1 MPDDERKVTF
11 MVVPGDGGE
20 TRSLEVSRRTAKVA
34 GVVAAA
40 ALLLVV
46 VMAGSWWWFAAQ
58 AARIPGLQS
67 RIAELREET
76 ARVEELAESLAAL
89 ESRYGQLRDMFG
101 PRLPDEAGQIWLPPA
116 AGAGSGDEAPDGEA
130 GAGLPTSWPLTVRGF
145 LTRPLLEEAGG
156 VHPGIDIA
164 VPMDSYVRAAGPG
177 RVVDVGEDP
186 IYGRF
191 ALLEHAE
198 GYRSLYG
205 HASMILVS
213 KGERV
218 SRNQVIA
225 LSGSTGR
232 STAPHLHFEI
242 RQDGEPVDPLSLV
255 EQP

>member
-1 MPDDERKVTF
+1 MSDDERKLTF

-34 GVVAAA
+34 GVLGGVL
-40 ALLLVV
+40 LLLVV

-58 AARIPGLQS
+58 ATRVPGLRA
-67 RIAELREET
+67 RIAELREEN
-76 ARVEELAESLAAL
+76 ARVEELAESLTAL
-89 ESRYGQLRDMFG
+89 EARYGQLRDMFG
-101 PRLPDEAGQIWLPPA
+101 PRAPDEPGQIWLPPA
-116 AGAGSGDEAPDGEA
+116 AGGGGGGDAPDAEGE
-130 GAGLPTSWPLTVRGF
+130 AGLPTSWPLTVRGF

-177 RVVDVGEDP
+177 RVVDAGEDP
-186 IYGRF
+186 VYGRF
-191 ALLEHAE
+191 VLLEHAE

-218 SRNQVIA
+218 SRKQVIG